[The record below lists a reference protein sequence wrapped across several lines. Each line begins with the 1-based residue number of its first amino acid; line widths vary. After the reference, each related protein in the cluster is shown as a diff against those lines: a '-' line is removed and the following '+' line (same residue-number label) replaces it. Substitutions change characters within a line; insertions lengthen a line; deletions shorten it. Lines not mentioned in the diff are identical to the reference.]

1 MFKSRVERVA
11 LYGGSFDPPHFGHKS
26 VVEEAIK
33 VLDIDKL
40 FLVPTFLNPFK
51 SSSSLTANERLERSK
66 NFFNFSPKILVSD
79 FEVEQNRVVPTVETL
94 KHFKESYDVRY
105 LIIGADNLEN
115 IDKWKDF
122 EYLNAQI
129 VWVIATRKGYAL
141 QTDKLRDFKILNINV
156 ELSSTQIR
164 EKTVKENG

>member
-1 MFKSRVERVA
+1 MFKSRVERIA

-26 VVEEAIK
+26 VLEEAIK

-40 FLVPTFLNPFK
+40 LLIPTFLNPFK
-51 SSSSLTANERLERSK
+51 SSSFLTANERLERSK

-79 FEVEQNRVVPTVETL
+79 FEVAQNRIVPTVETL
-94 KHFKESYDVRY
+94 KYFQQCYDVRY
-105 LIIGADNLEN
+105 IIVGADNLEN
-115 IDKWKDF
+115 IDNWKDF

-129 VWVIATRKGYAL
+129 IWVIARRKGYKL

-164 EKTVKENG
+164 NNMTKESS

>member
-1 MFKSRVERVA
+1 MFKSRVERIA

-26 VVEEAIK
+26 VVQEAIK

-40 FLVPTFLNPFK
+40 LLIPTFLNPFK
-51 SSSSLTANERLERSK
+51 SSSFLIANERLERSK

-94 KHFKESYDVRY
+94 KHFKQCYDVRY
-105 LIIGADNLEN
+105 IIVGADNLEN
-115 IDKWKDF
+115 IERWKEF
-122 EYLNAQI
+122 AYLNAQI
-129 VWVIATRKGYAL
+129 IWVIATRKGYAL
-141 QTDKLRDFKILNINV
+141 QTNKLRDFKILEVNV

-164 EKTVKENG
+164 NNMTKEN

>member
-1 MFKSRVERVA
+1 LFKSRVERIA

-26 VVEEAIK
+26 VVQEAIK

-40 FLVPTFLNPFK
+40 LLIPTFLNPFK
-51 SSSSLTANERLERSK
+51 SSSFLIANERLERSK

-94 KHFKESYDVRY
+94 KHFKQCYDVRY
-105 LIIGADNLEN
+105 IIVGADNLEN
-115 IDKWKDF
+115 IERWKEF
-122 EYLNAQI
+122 AYLNAQI
-129 VWVIATRKGYAL
+129 IWVIATRKGYAL
-141 QTDKLRDFKILNINV
+141 QTNKLRDFKILEVNV

-164 EKTVKENG
+164 NNMTKEN

>member
-1 MFKSRVERVA
+1 MFKGNRESIA
-11 LYGGSFDPPHFGHKS
+11 LFGGSFDPPHLGHQT
-26 VVEEAIK
+26 VAEEALK

-40 FLVPTFLNPFK
+40 IVVPTFLNPFK
-51 SSSSLTANERLERSK
+51 SSSYHTVEERFRLSRELFDFDKVYVDDYEIKQKKPTA
-66 NFFNFSPKILVSD
+66 
-79 FEVEQNRVVPTVETL
+79 TVETL
-94 KHFKESYDVRY
+94 KYFSENYHVNY
-105 LIIGADNLEN
+105 LIIGTDNLEN

-129 VWVIATRKGYAL
+129 IWVIARRKGYKL

-164 EKTVKENG
+164 NNMTKESS